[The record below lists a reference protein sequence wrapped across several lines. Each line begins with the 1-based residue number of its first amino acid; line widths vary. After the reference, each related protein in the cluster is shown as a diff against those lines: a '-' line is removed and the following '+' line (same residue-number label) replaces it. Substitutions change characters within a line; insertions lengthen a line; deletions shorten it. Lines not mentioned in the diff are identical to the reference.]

1 MNNFFNKRALIVLVT
16 LTTLFTIFVFAS
28 YVRLSLVAVK
38 SVETGKDTILRG
50 SIVDSMGVPLAV
62 QVNFYNIG
70 VTNRALKHKDS
81 FARDIAPIIDMPAD
95 DILSLIE
102 ENADATFFYLKK
114 KIAENVYTQ
123 LKDLVEKHHYNFV
136 TFDKV
141 PGRYYPENSLAS
153 SLIGFMGDD
162 GVGLSGI
169 EYSMQGYLSPTDTND
184 THFKSF
190 DETKTRATKVIPNQY
205 ENIYLTIDAKMQ
217 YKLESI
223 ARAAMDETQCESIM
237 MLAVDAKNG
246 EILSYISM
254 PSVNLNEYTKA
265 KPAETVD
272 RPAVVM
278 YEPGSVF
285 KIFTV
290 AIARD
295 AALISE
301 DQNFLCDGV
310 YTKKIGGK
318 ESVKIK
324 CLERHGWV
332 TARDA
337 LRYSCND
344 ALGQIADTMSDD
356 YFIKRIR
363 DLGFGK
369 KTFIELPSETSGLV
383 KDSQS
388 TTWSARSKPTIAIG
402 QEISVSALQILH
414 AASAVANGGTPLKLT
429 VIKKI
434 TKKDGSLVYEHTPIS
449 DEQVFSENTANYILS
464 CMQSTAE
471 TGTGSRAKLHGVNIG
486 VKTGTAQMASPNGG
500 YSDTD
505 FLSNCLAIFPIED
518 PRVILYIVIT
528 KAQGETYAG
537 RIVAPVIAQASD
549 TIIDHMGFARGDAQS
564 YSHSGHVNIAQ
575 QNVQKIKVGDELP
588 NFINMTL
595 SDIRAFITENNITSN
610 GPIKLV
616 ITGSGWVREQ
626 NPAAGTPI
634 TDNMTIELN
643 LSME

>member
-1 MNNFFNKRALIVLVT
+1 MNNFFNKRALILLGI
-16 LTTLFTIFVFAS
+16 LTTLFTLWVFVS

-38 SVETGKDTILRG
+38 PVNTSKEEISRG
-50 SIVDSMGVPLAV
+50 SIVDSRGTPLAV
-62 QVNFYNIG
+62 QMNFYNIG
-70 VTNRALKHKDS
+70 LTTRSIKRKS
-81 FARDIAPIIDMPAD
+81 EFANDIAPIIDMTSEE
-95 DILSLIE
+95 ILSLIN
-102 ENADATFFYLKK
+102 ENASTTFFYLKK
-114 KIAENVYTQ
+114 KVTEATYTA
-123 LKDLVEKHHYNFV
+123 LKDITTKKHYNFI

-141 PGRYYPENSLAS
+141 PGRYYGEGALAS

-169 EYSMQGYLSPTDTND
+169 EYSMQGYLSPTDASD

-190 DETKTRATKVIPNQY
+190 NEQKSGKANALPNQY
-205 ENIYLTIDAKMQ
+205 ENIYLTIDATLQ
-217 YKLESI
+217 YKLEAI
-223 ARAAMDETQCESIM
+223 AREAMEDTRCESIM
-237 MLAVDAKNG
+237 MLAVDAKTG
-246 EILSYISM
+246 EILTYISM
-254 PSVNLNEYTKA
+254 PGVNLNEYAKA
-265 KPAETVD
+265 SPTQTVD
-272 RPAVVM
+272 RPAVMM

-290 AIARD
+290 AVAKD
-295 AALISE
+295 AALLNES
-301 DQNFLCDGV
+301 DSFLCDGV
-310 YTKKIGGK
+310 YTKKVGNKDTI
-318 ESVKIK
+318 KIK
-324 CLERHGWV
+324 CLDHHGWV

-369 KTFIELPSETSGLV
+369 KTYIELPSETAGLV
-383 KDSQS
+383 KDSQN
-388 TTWSARSKPTIAIG
+388 TTWSARTKPTIAIG
-402 QEISVSALQILH
+402 QEISVSALQMLH
-414 AASAVANGGTPLKLT
+414 AASAIANKGVPLRLT

-434 TKKDGSLVYEHTPIS
+434 TKKDGTLVYEHKAMT
-449 DEQVFSENTANYILS
+449 DERVLSEETASYILS

-486 VKTGTAQMASPNGG
+486 VKTGTAQMASSTGG

-518 PRVILYIVIT
+518 PHIILYIVIT

-537 RIVAPVIAQASD
+537 RIVAPVIAKSAD
-549 TIIDHMGFARGDAQS
+549 EIIDYLGLSRGDAKS
-564 YSHSGHVNIAQ
+564 YSHSG
-575 QNVQKIKVGDELP
+575 KVSISPQRAPKVAIGGELP
-588 NFINMTL
+588 NFIDMTL
-595 SDIRAFITENNITSN
+595 SDIRSFMAENEIIES
-610 GPIKLV
+610 GDLKLV

-626 NPAAGTPI
+626 DPPAGSII
-634 TDNMTIELN
+634 TSGMIVELN